1 MKTPKPPHQPEPQ
14 FSTPQPQPTESQ
26 PQHTFPNISGSLEH
40 PYNVYLDSLNM
51 MIQHN
56 YGAGRCLLLSVLN
69 GLNTSALNIH
79 NGLITFETLIVKLL
93 KYISQHKTE
102 LEPFCPNL
110 EVKMYQFL
118 AHRIYN
124 NDFVDMLPQILANI
138 FNVNIRII
146 TPGQLH
152 HNDNILIINPA
163 SNVTSPIYLTLLR
176 SNNRGDST
184 THYTTC
190 IQKGRYTT
198 EMNEIANSYKN
209 HSLILNKILQQHEQH
224 RFQQKQ
230 QTFPEDT
237 SEQLPKPDTSKQQH
251 AAFNILNCVSIHS

>member
-1 MKTPKPPHQPEPQ
+1 
-14 FSTPQPQPTESQ
+14 
-26 PQHTFPNISGSLEH
+26 
-40 PYNVYLDSLNM
+40 M

-69 GLNTSALNIH
+69 GLNTSDLNIH

-124 NDFVDMLPQILANI
+124 NDFVDMVPQILANI

-163 SNVTSPIYLTLLR
+163 SNVTLAPIYLTLLR
-176 SNNRGDST
+176 SNNRGDSS

-190 IQKGRYTT
+190 IQRGSYTH
-198 EMNEIANSYKN
+198 EMNEIANSYTN

-224 RFQQKQ
+224 RFQHTQ
-230 QTFPEDT
+230 QTQPEDT
-237 SEQLPKPDTSKQQH
+237 SDQLPKPDTSKQQH
-251 AAFNILNCVSIHS
+251 AAFNILNCVSIHY